1 MAQDHATQSSNVS
14 IGFVWEGLPM
24 YAAREIRA
32 LTAFE
37 NLSVT
42 VIGSRPPFPTAE
54 IDATSAFPIHW
65 YDGATDQPSWTDIVP
80 CTPDIVFSSGWAF
93 PLCQRLAAEAKQQ
106 GRAVVCMSDN
116 RWRQTFRQ
124 FLGAVRFRTGLRHR
138 FDRFFVP
145 GQGGRSLMRFFG
157 VPDGHVREGLYGAD
171 PALFNATTAASRRS
185 KTILFVG
192 QMIDRKGVDVL
203 LEGFRVSGLESQGW
217 RLRCI
222 GDGPLATLA
231 AATPGCDHLPY
242 RDAAEEARHLADAR
256 LFILPSR
263 NDNWGV
269 ALHEAALSR
278 CLLAAASTVGATSE
292 LMPEK
297 SPLKFA
303 PGSSAAICDALKHAS
318 TLSDTATDALADA
331 AHARAHDFG
340 PARFAREV
348 AGLVEDLAGVRL
360 TTGRSLEVGQARD
373 AAAMGAAFPA

>member
-1 MAQDHATQSSNVS
+1 MTRDHAPSPSGIS

-32 LTAFE
+32 LAAFE
-37 NLSVT
+37 NLAVT
-42 VIGSRPPFPTAE
+42 VVGSRPPFSVTE
-54 IDATSAFPIHW
+54 IDHTSPFPIHW
-65 YDGATDQPSWTDIVP
+65 YDGAADLPSWADISSR
-80 CTPDIVFSSGWAF
+80 TPDIVFSSGWAF
-93 PLCQRLAAEAKQQ
+93 PLCKRLAAEAKQQ
-106 GRAVVCMSDN
+106 GRAVVCMADN
-116 RWRQTFRQ
+116 RRRYTARQ
-124 FLGAVRFRTGLRHR
+124 FLGAVRFRLGLRRR

-171 PALFNATTAASRRS
+171 PSLFSATTPASQRS

-192 QMIDRKGVDVL
+192 QMIERKGVDVL
-203 LEGFRVSGLESQGW
+203 LEGFRVSRLESQGW

-231 AATPGCDHLPY
+231 AATPGCEHLPFC
-242 RDAAEEARHLADAR
+242 DAAEVARHLADAR

-278 CLLAAASTVGATSE
+278 CLLAASSTVGATSE
-292 LMPEK
+292 LMPED
-297 SPLKFA
+297 SPLKFS
-303 PGSSAAICDALKHAS
+303 PGSAAAIRDALKHAS
-318 TLSDTATDALADA
+318 TLSDKATDALADA
-331 AHARAHDFG
+331 SHGRAHGFG

-348 AGLVEDLAGVRL
+348 AGFVEDLTSVRL
-360 TTGRSLEVGQARD
+360 SAGRTFEVGQARD
-373 AAAMGAAFPA
+373 VAAKEAIFRT